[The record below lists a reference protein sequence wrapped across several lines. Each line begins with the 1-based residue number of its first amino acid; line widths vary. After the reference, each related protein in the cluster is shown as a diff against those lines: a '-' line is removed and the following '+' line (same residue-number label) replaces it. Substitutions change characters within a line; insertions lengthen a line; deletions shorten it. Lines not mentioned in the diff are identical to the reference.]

1 MKEDN
6 IAYQIRLHKR
16 LFKRLLL
23 FYMKKHKCFDEAL
36 YNAVY
41 AFEWLADFKYED
53 LYTHFDEE
61 LKA

>member
-23 FYMKKHKCFDEAL
+23 FYMKKHDCFGYAINDAL
-36 YNAVY
+36 E